1 MPQTKTEIRTQAGIS
16 YPNRYNVV
24 IWNDDFTPM
33 EFVIQLLVEVF
44 NRSLDQASDITMEIH
59 QSGKAVAGTYSKEIA
74 EQKSHEANLIA
85 RHSGHPLSI
94 TCETTA

>member
-1 MPQTKTEIRTQAGIS
+1 MTQTKTEIRTQAGIS

-33 EFVIQLLVEVF
+33 DFVIQLLVEVF
-44 NRSLDQASDITMEIH
+44 NKSLDQASDITMEIH
-59 QSGKAVAGTYSKEIA
+59 QNGKAVAGTYSKEIA
-74 EQKSHEANLIA
+74 EQKSHEANLIT
-85 RHSGHPLSI
+85 RHSGHPLNI

>member
-1 MPQTKTEIRTQAGIS
+1 MTQTKTEIRTQVGIS

-33 EFVIQLLVEVF
+33 DFVIQLLVEVF
-44 NRSLDQASDITMEIH
+44 NRSLEQASDITMEIH
-59 QSGKAVAGTYSKEIA
+59 TNGKAVAGTYSKEIA
-74 EQKSHEANLIA
+74 EQKSHEATVIT